1 MSEMP
6 NTKCIP
12 IAGDFACPVR
22 SIPYFEKY
30 GGKGQ
35 AEYLLCTLYLFAVE
49 FIYLRYSVHSDP
61 LVRPLGG
68 FMLKFHFLSSKTGKL
83 N

>member
-12 IAGDFACPVR
+12 IAGDFACPIR
-22 SIPYFEKY
+22 SIPYNFLKIWW
-30 GGKGQ
+30 KGQ
-35 AEYLLCTLYLFAVE
+35 AEYLLCTLYLLAVE
-49 FIYLRYSVHSDP
+49 FIYLRYSVH
-61 LVRPLGG
+61 LEPLGG
-68 FMLKFHFLSSKTGKL
+68 FMLKFYFLSSKTGKL